1 MMIKIS
7 HMPLYHG
14 IHGHMKKTKEQIIE
28 DLKLIDIVIE
38 ILDARVP
45 LASQNPDIKDA
56 IKNKKKIIVL
66 NKADLAD
73 NNSTNKWIEYYA
85 KKGIKAVSV
94 EANTSK
100 GIKDVIE
107 AIKEEYSEI
116 KEKFVQKGR
125 IGKSIRVMVVGIP
138 NVGKSTF
145 INSIAKRNTAKVG
158 NKPGVTKQKQW
169 IKVTNEIELM
179 DTPGMLW
186 PKFEGNELAMHLA
199 FVGTIG
205 DNAIDKEEIAY
216 YLLDY
221 LIKNYP
227 QRLIDRF
234 DVEVYKASDEQDTDT
249 SICNN
254 DEKENNTSIENKGK
268 KTTNT
273 DKKVPR
279 ETMEVLEDI
288 ARKRGALLS
297 GGNINMQKIS
307 DIILNEFQSG
317 KLGRIT
323 IEFPR

>member
-1 MMIKIS
+1 
-7 HMPLYHG
+7 
-14 IHGHMKKTKEQIIE
+14 MKKTKEQIVA
-28 DLKLIDIVIE
+28 DLKFIDIVIE

-45 LASQNPDIKDA
+45 LASQNPDIEDV

-73 NNSTNKWIEYYA
+73 VSSTNKWIDFYA
-85 KKGIKAVSV
+85 KEGIKAVAV
-94 EANTSK
+94 ESNTSK
-100 GIKDVIE
+100 EIKDVIE
-107 AIKEEYSEI
+107 AIKEEYSDI
-116 KEKFVQKGR
+116 KEKYAQKGR
-125 IGKSIRVMVVGIP
+125 IGKAIRVMVVGIP

-169 IKVTNEIELM
+169 IKVTNDIELM

-186 PKFEGNELAMHLA
+186 PKFENNELAMHLA

-216 YLLDY
+216 YLLKY

-227 QRLIDRF
+227 QKLIERF
-234 DVEVYKASDEQDTDT
+234 NVEVYKTNDDKEEIVNDDNKEIDVPIS
-249 SICNN
+249 NN
-254 DEKENNTSIENKGK
+254 GKSSSNINKKEPK
-268 KTTNT
+268 
-273 DKKVPR
+273 
-279 ETMEVLEDI
+279 ETMEVLEEI

-323 IEFPR
+323 IELPR

>member
-1 MMIKIS
+1 
-7 HMPLYHG
+7 
-14 IHGHMKKTKEQIIE
+14 MKKTKEQIIA
-28 DLKLIDIVIE
+28 DLKFIDIVIE

-45 LASQNPDIKDA
+45 LASQNPDIEDV

-73 NNSTNKWIEYYA
+73 VSSTNKWIDFYA
-85 KKGIKAVSV
+85 KEGIKAVAV
-94 EANTSK
+94 ESNTSK

-107 AIKEEYSEI
+107 AIKEEYSDI
-116 KEKFVQKGR
+116 KEKYAQKGR
-125 IGKSIRVMVVGIP
+125 IGKAIRVMVVGIP

-169 IKVTNEIELM
+169 IKVTNDIELM

-186 PKFEGNELAMHLA
+186 PKFENNELAMHLA

-216 YLLDY
+216 YLLKY

-227 QRLIDRF
+227 QKLIERF
-234 DVEVYKASDEQDTDT
+234 NVEVYKTNDDKEEIVNDDNKEIDVPIS
-249 SICNN
+249 NN
-254 DEKENNTSIENKGK
+254 GKSSSNINKKEPK
-268 KTTNT
+268 
-273 DKKVPR
+273 
-279 ETMEVLEDI
+279 ETMEVLEEI

-323 IEFPR
+323 IELPR

>member
-1 MMIKIS
+1 
-7 HMPLYHG
+7 
-14 IHGHMKKTKEQIIE
+14 MKKTKEQIIA

-45 LASQNPDIKDA
+45 LASQNPDIEDV

-73 NNSTNKWIEYYA
+73 VSSTNKWIDFYA
-85 KKGIKAVSV
+85 KEGIKAVAV
-94 EANTSK
+94 ESNTSK

-107 AIKEEYSEI
+107 AIKEEYSDI
-116 KEKFVQKGR
+116 KEKYAQKGR
-125 IGKSIRVMVVGIP
+125 IGKAIRVMVVGIP

-169 IKVTNEIELM
+169 IKVTNDIELM

-186 PKFEGNELAMHLA
+186 PKFENNELAMHLA

-216 YLLDY
+216 YLLNY

-227 QRLIDRF
+227 QKLVERF
-234 DVEVYKASDEQDTDT
+234 NVEVYKTNDDKEEIVNDDNKEIDVPIS
-249 SICNN
+249 NN
-254 DEKENNTSIENKGK
+254 GK
-268 KTTNT
+268 SSSNI
-273 DKKVPR
+273 DKKEPK
-279 ETMEVLEDI
+279 ETEKVLEEI

-323 IEFPR
+323 IELPRWNIN

>member
-1 MMIKIS
+1 
-7 HMPLYHG
+7 
-14 IHGHMKKTKEQIIE
+14 MKKTKEQIIA

-45 LASQNPDIKDA
+45 LASQNPDIEDV

-73 NNSTNKWIEYYA
+73 VSSTNKWIDFYA
-85 KKGIKAVSV
+85 KEGIKAVAV
-94 EANTSK
+94 ESNTSK

-107 AIKEEYSEI
+107 AIKEKYSEI
-116 KEKFVQKGR
+116 KEKYAQKGR
-125 IGKSIRVMVVGIP
+125 IGKAIRVMVVGIP

-169 IKVTNEIELM
+169 IKVTNDIELM

-186 PKFEGNELAMHLA
+186 PKFENNELAMHLA

-216 YLLDY
+216 YLLKY

-227 QRLIDRF
+227 QKLIERF
-234 DVEVYKASDEQDTDT
+234 NVEVYKTNDDKEEIVNDDNKEIDVPIS
-249 SICNN
+249 NN
-254 DEKENNTSIENKGK
+254 GKSSSNINKKEPK
-268 KTTNT
+268 
-273 DKKVPR
+273 
-279 ETMEVLEDI
+279 ETMEVLEEI
-288 ARKRGALLS
+288 ARKRGALLP

-323 IEFPR
+323 IELPR